1 MKKTIS
7 LVIPAYNEEGCIDE
21 LFKRLSA
28 VFDSQSNYIFEAII
42 IENGSTD
49 KTWQKLL
56 EINSIDKRFKIVQ
69 LARNFR
75 MDGGITAG
83 LSYVNSDALILMTAD
98 LQDTPELI
106 PQLIEKW
113 EEGYENVY
121 AVVTARTG
129 TGLLR
134 RINSQA
140 FYWVAG
146 KLTGQLI
153 PRNASDY
160 RLLDR
165 RVYEQVRLLEER
177 NRFVRG
183 LVAWVGFSSIGVEFV
198 REERFAGE
206 SKAHS
211 FGVIELALKGILA
224 HSQIPLLFIPLFG
237 FAMFI
242 SSSLALL
249 GFTLDWLINGV
260 PFAGFGTIVAI
271 ALLLLGSLFLFMG
284 ILSLYIGSIYEE
296 VKARPNFIVR
306 QTIGDPGQIDN
317 H

>member
-56 EINSIDKRFKIVQ
+56 KINSIDKRFKIVQ

-224 HSQIPLLFIPLFG
+224 HSQIPLLLIPLFG
-237 FAMFI
+237 FAMFVT
-242 SSSLALL
+242 SSLALL